1 MSFKHFFYARKR
13 NEKIEELLLE
23 HESYEL
29 IPGTKNS
36 RREDSGNTNTK
47 TQVHSHVF
55 AKPKGKGKQLYAVNV
70 DGSGHDGSSG
80 IEISKKH
87 ADFFRDEGYEVP
99 DTNILESIESD
110 SISEDEYVLVLL
122 EE

>member
-1 MSFKHFFYARKR
+1 MSFKEFFYARER
-13 NEKIEELLLE
+13 DEKIEQLLLE
-23 HESYEL
+23 HDSYEL

-47 TQVHSHVF
+47 TQKHSHVY
-55 AKPKGKGKQLYAVNV
+55 AKPNGKGKQLYVVNI

-80 IEISKKH
+80 IEISQKH
-87 ADFFRDEGYEVP
+87 AEFLRDLGYEIP
-99 DTNILESIESD
+99 DSNILESIEVESVT
-110 SISEDEYVLVLL
+110 EDEFKLVLI